1 MAAKT
6 KHNPLN
12 APHTAGIY
20 ADLSIDGP
28 DIGTLVAIV
37 DRAKNLPN
45 RKTIGKQDP
54 YCAARLGKEAKKT
67 ATDIRGGQTPKW
79 DQELRFKVHEGPDY
93 LQLKI
98 SVFTDDKRT
107 DLIGEAW
114 IDLKDI
120 IVPGGGQ
127 GDIWQTL
134 TCRQKYAGEIRLE
147 ITYYDTRPKPEKLIA
162 KPRAQQAST
171 EGDNG
176 STRQRGPVK
185 RRPLPSDPVTGE
197 APPQPAAGAPLPA
210 PVAPPVQAPAS
221 APPPQAPAPMAPP
234 VQEQYHTP
242 PRAHAKHASHSG
254 YVTNNSP
261 LQSIE
266 YQTPPSA
273 PRYQHPDQYAHH
285 HSGSRVEP
293 LRQPQRQYDERDHS
307 PRGQPLPEHY
317 DFLPSTRDDHRHQPA
332 PAEYD
337 RPPPPPAH
345 RSAFPGGHEVVH
357 SRSFEAPVQRGSP
370 MDMRHDVL
378 RNEAHRH
385 SIAAQPV
392 SRPVFRPY
400 DSAPATN
407 AIQPPAAPVYE
418 EVQPRHQSYDAS
430 YDTHPRSMQ
439 ATVEDVPESP
449 NYGQGYRRSSR
460 ARPEDSNYDPASSPA
475 PLNLSRSPGPS
486 PMHQSPGRLEY
497 DDLRYQPARSP
508 AATQELS
515 TSPGRDPYYQPSSQ
529 PPSQQ
534 AQYPPYDDE
543 FSHHMRRPSNS
554 GLYEPPASLVPGGVD
569 PSLALELADRIQ
581 EDRRQDRR
589 YTTQVSG
596 TPPRG
601 RYGSEP
607 PPPTQAYGNDVMVPY
622 GYSHPPQPSPDR
634 RHGSDVTYSNVQE
647 QRMVHRPS
655 PSPPGTSHHVIK
667 RKSVSPAPPPS
678 DSRRKSDVPFGPDS
692 FDAYNT
698 TIDNSREEAAGP
710 DPNAKIVMHDGR
722 EVDPSDHLPVESWAP
737 EPEPKPH
744 QASPEPRARP
754 APSGAQPMP
763 PSGRRQL
770 RIAARPAPQP
780 AAAPPH
786 PSYGPQEPHT
796 PPTTTGRNRLHK
808 KTRSSAAHSPA
819 AMGSSPLALMENHQ
833 DRHSPYTPT
842 RGSQRPPHH
851 YDYPNENQYSAGPPI
866 PAKVPMHPSGGAMMS
881 GANGADMALM
891 HEMQNID
898 LGTGRSRRRGGY

>member
-1 MAAKT
+1 MATKT

-147 ITYYDTRPKPEKLIA
+147 ITYYDTRPKPEKLVA
-162 KPRAQQAST
+162 KPRAQQASA
-171 EGDNG
+171 EGENG
-176 STRQRGPVK
+176 SARQRGPVK

-197 APPQPAAGAPLPA
+197 APPQPAASAPLPAPVAPPPAPVAPPPA

-221 APPPQAPAPMAPP
+221 APPPQVPAPMAPP
-234 VQEQYHTP
+234 TQEQYHTP
-242 PRAHAKHASHSG
+242 PRTHAKHVSHSG
-254 YVTNNSP
+254 YVANNSP
-261 LQSIE
+261 LQSVE
-266 YQTPPSA
+266 YQTPPPA

-285 HSGSRVEP
+285 HSSSRVEP

-317 DFLPSTRDDHRHQPA
+317 DFLPSARDDHRHQSA

-345 RSAFPGGHEVVH
+345 RSAFPGGHEMVH
-357 SRSFEAPVQRGSP
+357 SRSFEAPGQRGSL
-370 MDMRHDVL
+370 MEMRHDVL

-407 AIQPPAAPVYE
+407 AIQLPAAPAYE
-418 EVQPRHQSYDAS
+418 EVQARHQSYDAS
-430 YDTHPRSMQ
+430 YDTRPRSMQ
-439 ATVEDVPESP
+439 ASVEDVPESP

-486 PMHQSPGRLEY
+486 PMHQSPGRPDY
-497 DDLRYQPARSP
+497 DDPR
-508 AATQELS
+508 
-515 TSPGRDPYYQPSSQ
+515 
-529 PPSQQ
+529 
-534 AQYPPYDDE
+534 
-543 FSHHMRRPSNS
+543 
-554 GLYEPPASLVPGGVD
+554 
-569 PSLALELADRIQ
+569 LALELADRIQ

-596 TPPRG
+596 IPPRG

-607 PPPTQAYGNDVMVPY
+607 PPPTQAYGNDVMVPH
-622 GYSHPPQPSPDR
+622 GYSHPSQPSPDR

-678 DSRRKSDVPFGPDS
+678 DARRKSDVPFGPDS
-692 FDAYNT
+692 FDAFNT

-737 EPEPKPH
+737 EPEQKPQ
-744 QASPEPRARP
+744 QASPEPRSRP
-754 APSGAQPMP
+754 APNGAQPMP
-763 PSGRRQL
+763 TSGRRQL

-808 KTRSSAAHSPA
+808 KTRSSTAHSPA

-866 PAKVPMHPSGGAMMS
+866 PAKVPMHQSGGAMMS